1 MNVLSNGLI
10 TVGPIQCLHALNPVS
25 TESTEYTLNT
35 AADIYLIVC
44 TGTILHRVS
53 SVSIASTHGTP
64 DANLKTLGAGRT
76 RTQVMSNT
84 YGIHQVTRMIS
95 RCELLF
101 IVGGSLLQRFLL

>member
-10 TVGPIQCLHALNPVS
+10 TVGPCQYLHALNPVS
-25 TESTEYTLNT
+25 TESAEYTLNT

-44 TGTILHRVS
+44 TGTILLS